1 MPNLKRLIDVID
13 TRLILTIYRE
23 GFLMVVILTK
33 TEVRL
38 LLEMKEIIG
47 IIEEAF
53 VELANKTTVHPL
65 RQSIAPE
72 KHNGTVLFMPSY
84 LSGMESL
91 AIKIVS
97 VYPDN
102 PTLYEMPTVSA
113 LVVLIDPKTGAPLA
127 VMDGGY
133 LTAIR
138 TGAVSGVATKHLAR
152 KDSKI
157 AAIIGAGV
165 QARTQ
170 LQALCAVRDIEEAKV
185 FDILPRASS
194 NYAKEMS
201 QNLSISVKPVR
212 TSEEAIKEADIIC
225 TASTSKVPV
234 LDGDWLNDGA
244 HINAIGAFT
253 PETRE
258 LDTKTVKKSKIIV
271 DCREA
276 ALAEA
281 GDIIIPMKSG
291 EIDEK
296 HIYADLGEIVTK
308 KKEGRVTL
316 EEITVF
322 KSVGLAIQDAAAAS
336 VVYSN
341 ALKEKKGVEIKLT

>member
-1 MPNLKRLIDVID
+1 
-13 TRLILTIYRE
+13 
-23 GFLMVVILTK
+23 MVVILTQM
-33 TEVRL
+33 EVSL
-38 LLEMKEIIG
+38 LLEMKETIG

-53 VELANKTTVHPL
+53 VELAKKTTVHPL
-65 RQSIAPE
+65 RQSIASDR
-72 KHNGTVLFMPSY
+72 HNGAVLFMPSY

-91 AIKIVS
+91 AVKIVS

-102 PTLYEMPTVSA
+102 PTVYEMPTVSA
-113 LVVLIDPKTGAPLA
+113 LVVLIDPKTGTPLA

-152 KDSKI
+152 KNARI
-157 AAIIGAGV
+157 AAIIGAGI

-170 LQALCAVRDIEEAKV
+170 LQAVCAVRDIEEAKV
-185 FDILPRASS
+185 YDILPRASS

-201 QNLSISVKPVR
+201 QSLGIPVKPAR
-212 TSEEAIKEADIIC
+212 SSKEAIKEADIIC

-234 LDGDWLNDGA
+234 LDGDWLIDGA

-258 LDTKTVKKSKIIV
+258 LDTKTIKKSKIVV
-271 DCREA
+271 DSREA

-281 GDIIIPMKSG
+281 GDIIIPMELG
-291 EIDEK
+291 EIDER
-296 HIYADLGEIVTK
+296 HIYADLGEIVTSK
-308 KKEGRVTL
+308 KQGRVNL
-316 EEITVF
+316 EEVTVF
-322 KSVGLAIQDAAAAS
+322 KSVGLAIQDAATAS
-336 VVYSN
+336 IVYRN
-341 ALKEKKGVEIKLT
+341 AVKERKGVEIKLT